1 MSSTLLD
8 QPLADLLRDMQQE
21 LESHMLKEEQ
31 ILFPM
36 LLGGYARQ
44 ASAPIAMMRFEH
56 DHHGQALRQ
65 METLTHGLTPP
76 ADTWKTMCCSS
87 SSRLSR
93 LAVVG
98 RGYGIGK
105 APAIRGRGFFLV
117 VYQSCVAGSFCR
129 VGGAQ
134 PGWRSNCEICAPRN
148 PPNALRLGHRWWV
161 TAQLN

>member
-65 METLTHGLTPP
+65 METLTHAGPPPPPHAPTHRPAPP
-76 ADTWKTMCCSS
+76 AARRQRPPPPPRARREGKPAPPA
-87 SSRLSR
+87 RPPP
-93 LAVVG
+93 
-98 RGYGIGK
+98 RG
-105 APAIRGRGFFLV
+105 APP
-117 VYQSCVAGSFCR
+117 SAG
-129 VGGAQ
+129 GGSW
-134 PGWRSNCEICAPRN
+134 G
-148 PPNALRLGHRWWV
+148 GG
-161 TAQLN
+161 